1 MRECPECRNAIE
13 DAARFCPYCGAA
25 SAATQDA
32 PVDPW
37 IGQVV
42 NGKFRIEALVGQGG
56 MGRVY
61 RAKHL
66 TLDRPVVL
74 KMLHKDFSTD
84 PQVVQRFQ
92 REARA
97 ASRLNH
103 PNSIAVLDFGEA
115 EEGTLFMA
123 MEFLAGRDLSRIL
136 ADEFPLGEGR
146 IVRIGAQ
153 ILSALA
159 EAHVQGI
166 VHRDL
171 KPENVMVEP
180 RRGEPDF
187 VKVLDFGIAKI
198 TSPGANE
205 PKLTQAGLVCGTPE
219 YMSPEQARGA
229 ELDSRTDLYSM
240 GVILYQLATGELPFQ
255 SDTPVGFLT
264 KHLAEVPVPARERRA
279 DVSEALEAVIS
290 RAMEKDPARR
300 FQTADEM
307 REALLA
313 VDPAAATAPSPSR
326 VATPAASTPSATPA
340 ARISTARAPRPTG
353 APGAAPAPRRSRAV
367 FWGFALAVLVA
378 AVGGGAVTFLARQ
391 NAAGR
396 KGAPDV
402 VSPAQAEAAATPAPT
417 ATAIPTSAHPERSAA
432 EGGAESKGTPT
443 AAQPEGPPTSPT
455 LRGGYAQDERAE
467 SKGTPIP
474 TATPAV
480 AETVA
485 PEPVH
490 PERIRKGKKVAAAA
504 PGKRDPAK
512 ALALYK
518 KGEAR
523 RADQDVDGAI
533 KLYLAAESLDPDLAD
548 AQKKLALC
556 YQLKGDT
563 RRAADR
569 YRRYLATRPADAERV
584 KAILS
589 TLK

>member
-32 PVDPW
+32 PADPW
-37 IGQVV
+37 IGRVV
-42 NGKFRIEALVGQGG
+42 NGKFRVEALVGQGG

-115 EEGTLFMA
+115 EDGTLFMA
-123 MEFLAGRDLSRIL
+123 MEFLAGRDLARIV

-264 KHLAEVPVPARERRA
+264 KHLAEIPVPARERWA

-290 RAMEKDPARR
+290 RAMEKDASRR

-307 REALLA
+307 RDALLA
-313 VDPAAATAPSPSR
+313 VDPAAATASPPPGPR
-326 VATPAASTPSATPA
+326 AATPVSSTPPPRPA
-340 ARISTARAPRPTG
+340 ARTATPRTPQPTAARAE
-353 APGAAPAPRRSRAV
+353 AAPAAAEPPRRSRTLFWVFAAAV
-367 FWGFALAVLVA
+367 VVA
-378 AVGGGAVTFLARQ
+378 AIGGGAVTFLARQ

-402 VSPAQAEAAATPAPT
+402 VSPAQAQAAAAPTPTPTPTETANPT
-417 ATAIPTSAHPERSAA
+417 ATATPLEPA
-432 EGGAESKGTPT
+432 TPT
-443 AAQPEGPPTSPT
+443 ATTPAPAPTPT
-455 LRGGYAQDERAE
+455 
-467 SKGTPIP
+467 P
-474 TATPAV
+474 TATAGV
-480 AETVA
+480 AEVVA
-485 PEPVH
+485 PEAVH
-490 PERIRKGKKVAAAA
+490 VERDAADEAAPSRRAKKVASAA
-504 PGKRDPAK
+504 PARRDPAK
-512 ALALYK
+512 AVALFK
-518 KGEAR
+518 KAEAR
-523 RADQDVDGAI
+523 RGDQDIDGAI
-533 KLYLAAESLDPDLAD
+533 KLYLAAEASDSDLAD
-548 AQKKLALC
+548 VQKKLALC

-563 RRAADR
+563 RRAAAR
-569 YRRYLATRPADAERV
+569 YRRYLATRPPDAERV

-589 TLK
+589 TLE